1 MTHNQEITS
10 NKENS
15 DMETQQRCLLIE
27 KRIQKYENQFYMQE
41 QRLLKVEKVS
51 DSIAE
56 AV

>member
-1 MTHNQEITS
+1 
-10 NKENS
+10 
-15 DMETQQRCLLIE
+15 METQQRCLLIE

-51 DSIAE
+51 ESIAE

>member
-1 MTHNQEITS
+1 MTKVYENNEKSAQERS
-10 NKENS
+10 
-15 DMETQQRCLLIE
+15 LILE

-51 DSIAE
+51 ESIAE